1 MAKINLGVM
10 NCFAVKRWPEPEA
23 WCRIIAETYGVR
35 YVQFSLDLL
44 DPRTLPSVRDKIC
57 GQIIQAIKKYDL
69 HLTSTFTGLA
79 AYSFNLLLHPDL
91 GMRMDAL
98 DWYEKAIAVTAEMG
112 AEGTG
117 GHLGALSVED
127 YQRTTRRKYLMD
139 FLIDALGHLSRVAKG
154 AGLRFLLWEPMPC
167 LREQPCTI
175 KEAKKL
181 YERVNKK
188 SAIPVEFCLDLGHQC
203 TVGISDKDRDSYE
216 WLRQLGQCS
225 PFIHIQQTD
234 GQADHHWPFT
244 RKYNERGIIEPPRVI
259 EAIND
264 SGAKEVTLLL
274 EVIHP
279 FEAEEKL
286 VLTEL
291 RESVEFWKGYLS

>member
-1 MAKINLGVM
+1 
-10 NCFAVKRWPEPEA
+10 
-23 WCRIIAETYGVR
+23 
-35 YVQFSLDLL
+35 
-44 DPRTLPSVRDKIC
+44 
-57 GQIIQAIKKYDL
+57 
-69 HLTSTFTGLA
+69 
-79 AYSFNLLLHPDL
+79 
-91 GMRMDAL
+91 
-98 DWYEKAIAVTAEMG
+98 
-112 AEGTG
+112 
-117 GHLGALSVED
+117 
-127 YQRTTRRKYLMD
+127 
-139 FLIDALGHLSRVAKG
+139 
-154 AGLRFLLWEPMPC
+154 MPC

-175 KEAKKL
+175 KGAEEL

-203 TVGISDKDRDSYE
+203 TVGISDKDRDTYE
-216 WLRQLGQCS
+216 WLRRLGQYS
-225 PFIHIQQTD
+225 PLIHIQQTD

-244 RKYNERGIIEPPRVI
+244 REYNERGIIEPPRVI

-291 RESVEFWKGYLS
+291 RESVEFWKECLP